1 MHEFSGS
8 YIPFPDTPEER
19 AATGDPRPSLLE
31 RYGDAAGYLRAVE
44 AAARTLIEEGFML
57 EEDLA
62 RVLARAEDW
71 GRPLTDV
78 RLP

>member
-1 MHEFSGS
+1 M
-8 YIPFPDTPEER
+8 
-19 AATGDPRPSLLE
+19 
-31 RYGDAAGYLRAVE
+31 
-44 AAARTLIEEGFML
+44 LIEEGFML
-57 EEDLA
+57 EEDMA

>member
-19 AATGDPRPSLLE
+19 TATGDPRPSLLE
-31 RYGDAAGYLRAVE
+31 RYGDAAGYLQAVE
-44 AAARTLIEEGFML
+44 AAAQALIEEGFML
-57 EEDLA
+57 EEDLP
-62 RVLARAEDW
+62 RVRGRAQDW
-71 GRPLTDV
+71 SRPLSDV

>member
-8 YIPFPDTPEER
+8 YIPFPDTEEER

-31 RYGDAAGYLRAVE
+31 RYGDAAGYVQAIE
-44 AAARTLIEEGFML
+44 AAARKLVEDGFML
-57 EEDLA
+57 EEDVPRA
-62 RVLARAEDW
+62 VARAQDW